1 MVTDLMGFLILS
13 HYYLIVHSDELSTDK
28 RLCRAVCGQELEAEL
43 SSSTGFFLY
52 FAVPLMLHC

>member
-1 MVTDLMGFLILS
+1 MVTDLMVFLILS
-13 HYYLIVHSDELSTDK
+13 HYYLIVHSDELSADK
-28 RLCRAVCGQELEAEL
+28 RLWGQELEAEL